1 MPNAVILLPFLAA
14 TLALNFT
21 PGADMAYVVARSL
34 GQGRAAG
41 IVSALAITAG
51 SIVHIGLACLGLATL
66 LAHSPLAFRVLQYAG
81 ACYLLFIAW
90 RLWRSGGG
98 NEQPAI
104 LHASGK
110 RIFVQGVI
118 TNVLNP
124 KVALFI
130 LAFLPQFVDPT
141 RGSTVMQMLIL
152 GALFC
157 LSTTIVNVGVAL
169 VTARAG
175 RAVAG
180 SARVGRWLTRASA
193 GILALLAIRL
203 ALGARS

>member
-1 MPNAVILLPFLAA
+1 MPNTVILLPFLAA

-51 SIVHIGLACLGLATL
+51 SFVHVGLVCLGLAAL
-66 LAHSPLAFRVLQYAG
+66 LAHSSLAFRMLQYAG

-90 RLWRSGGG
+90 RLWRSGGAKA
-98 NEQPAI
+98 QPAI
-104 LHASGK
+104 LHASRK

-130 LAFLPQFVDPT
+130 LAFLPQFIDP
-141 RGSTVMQMLIL
+141 
-152 GALFC
+152 
-157 LSTTIVNVGVAL
+157 
-169 VTARAG
+169 
-175 RAVAG
+175 
-180 SARVGRWLTRASA
+180 
-193 GILALLAIRL
+193 
-203 ALGARS
+203 